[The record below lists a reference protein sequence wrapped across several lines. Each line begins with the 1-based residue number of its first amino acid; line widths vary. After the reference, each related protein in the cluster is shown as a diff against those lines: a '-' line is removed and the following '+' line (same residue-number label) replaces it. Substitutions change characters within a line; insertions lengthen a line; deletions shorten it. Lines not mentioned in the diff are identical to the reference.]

1 MIYKPTDERC
11 RRGVGHLGEGGNE
24 MGSSHRAFPSS
35 WAATSAGALAVALI
49 FSGWPG
55 TVAAQDTD
63 MDFTQEGDASAGGS
77 DMDFTGGEGGSDM
90 DFTEGGE
97 GGSDMDFTEGGDA
110 GGGGGGGGDLMDDL
124 TTVGADELEAGSE
137 RPTRTTEASEEIF
150 AVQQIYALRINRVEL
165 SPSAAFTL
173 NDPFVSHSAVSL
185 GLNYWWTNVLAIGVN
200 FLWYEG
206 LESESDLSFFI
217 RRSTRLAVPVSNYQF
232 GAHLNFTYV
241 PLYGKFAMFNEFIFQ
256 WDAYIVGGVGLMN
269 TRPVP
274 VVDPEVRSFD
284 YNVRVAFN
292 LGVGLRVFVTR
303 WLAIFGEIRNYMYL
317 EELEALNVEL
327 GDQRVDPATWTQDSP
342 AFTSNV
348 TVHLGLTIFFPFDF
362 EYRLPR

>member
-1 MIYKPTDERC
+1 
-11 RRGVGHLGEGGNE
+11 

-35 WAATSAGALAVALI
+35 WAATSASALAVALI
-49 FSGWPG
+49 ASALATG
-55 TVAAQDTD
+55 TVHAQDADMDFTQGGEGGGAD
-63 MDFTQEGDASAGGS
+63 MDFTQEG
-77 DMDFTGGEGGSDM
+77 GGEGDGADM
-90 DFTEGGE
+90 DFTEE
-97 GGSDMDFTEGGDA
+97 GGSEAAGEEGGAGGGSGDIMDALA
-110 GGGGGGGGDLMDDL
+110 GGGGE
-124 TTVGADELEAGSE
+124 VEGAAE
-137 RPTRTTEASEEIF
+137 RPTRTTEAREEIF

-173 NDPFVSHSAVSL
+173 NDPYVSHSAISL

-206 LESESDLSFFI
+206 LESESDLNFFI
-217 RRSTRLAVPVSNYQF
+217 RRSTRLAVPISNYQF

-256 WDAYIVGGVGLMN
+256 WDAYVVGGVGLMR

-274 VVDPEVRSFD
+274 VVDPEVRRFD
-284 YNVRVAFN
+284 YAERIAFN
-292 LGVGLRVFVTR
+292 LGLGLRVFVTR
-303 WLAIFGEIRNYMYL
+303 WLAVFGEVRNYMYL
-317 EELEALNVEL
+317 EQLEALEVAL
-327 GDQRVDPATWTQDSP
+327 GENRFNGPYDDIPGDTWTQGSP